1 MWQLLATNDDDV
13 GQDNVWISI
22 SKSATHSLSSSSAP
36 AWSPT
41 AWPRPRADEQG
52 RVRDVGIVGTWDR
65 CSECCNSSDSWI
77 SQDPEDKLIICV
89 DERFSP
95 KQVSPFPHQW
105 PHCHHHH
112 HHIDIVLGTSNHN
125 ALDVWH
131 LITQKSEW
139 ESICV
144 HFSQFHTYVCM
155 FVWINSSQSHS
166 CSLGYFSSQ
175 TSVSAEYPSHQIGV

>member
-1 MWQLLATNDDDV
+1 MMTLVRTMCGSVCKHVSNSFSFFIFGSCLISNCVAAAT
-13 GQDNVWISI
+13 SRR
-22 SKSATHSLSSSSAP
+22 
-36 AWSPT
+36 
-41 AWPRPRADEQG
+41 AWPGPWLQYR
-52 RVRDVGIVGTWDR
+52 WDS

-77 SQDPEDKLIICV
+77 SQDPEDKLSICV

-112 HHIDIVLGTSNHN
+112 HHIDIVLGTSNHT

-144 HFSQFHTYVCM
+144 HFSQFHTNVCM